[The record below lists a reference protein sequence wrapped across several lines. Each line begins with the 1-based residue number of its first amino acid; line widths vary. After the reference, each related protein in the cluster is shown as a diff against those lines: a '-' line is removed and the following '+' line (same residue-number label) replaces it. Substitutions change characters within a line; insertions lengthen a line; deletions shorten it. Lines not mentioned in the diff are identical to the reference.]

1 MSFLRN
7 ERKLRILVSPLT
19 LLSMVYKLCNNLVTI
34 PINVVVMYSQL
45 QAEVLSSRNSNI
57 SELKIHHLRWA
68 RPVYAK
74 LRS

>member
-19 LLSMVYKLCNNLVTI
+19 LLSMVYKLCNNLVTT

-57 SELKIHHLRWA
+57 SELKIHHLR
-68 RPVYAK
+68 
-74 LRS
+74 